1 MPKAAASGERSLP
14 PPGKP
19 NRPDERPRVAD
30 RSPPPR
36 AVGAVKDGP
45 AAEREPSTALASAV
59 RSSGGDALSLHA
71 SALRELLN
79 NGFIDSIRVPV
90 RLSAMPL
97 KDQLNSILDVFSRRQ
112 APRGQGYKPDEL
124 SERLRNR
131 ILLLLREV
139 FSGKWPADRWHSP
152 GDYTREFWEDMH
164 NKLQHLHGRPK
175 LSPDPLALQPWEDV
189 LGFAL
194 SCSASEF
201 LDFVELTF
209 RSSPMW
215 RMLNDENE
223 LVDAINELFRIETA
237 PYQLT
242 RIVKV
247 EEPNPIKAG
256 PYGGGGTIIRTLAY
270 PKVVRADDEVTHSE
284 AIQPALSV
292 LAAPH
297 FEAAN
302 LEFRD
307 ALDEYRRG
315 HYGDCVT
322 KCCSSFE
329 SVMKSL
335 CKRNKWSFDEK
346 KDTAA
351 PLLKI
356 VLSHSKL
363 DPFFEQPLLLIATMR
378 NRLSSSH
385 GGGTSVRNVERHVAQ
400 YAIASTAAAILLL
413 AHEVGG

>member
-1 MPKAAASGERSLP
+1 MS
-14 PPGKP
+14 
-19 NRPDERPRVAD
+19 
-30 RSPPPR
+30 
-36 AVGAVKDGP
+36 
-45 AAEREPSTALASAV
+45 
-59 RSSGGDALSLHA
+59 
-71 SALRELLN
+71 
-79 NGFIDSIRVPV
+79 
-90 RLSAMPL
+90 L
-97 KDQLNSILDVFSRRQ
+97 KDQLDSILDVFSRRHP
-112 APRGQGYKPDEL
+112 PRGQGYKPDEI
-124 SERLRNR
+124 SELLRNR

-175 LSPDPLALQPWEDV
+175 LTNDPREREPWEDT

-194 SCSASEF
+194 SCTAPEF
-201 LDFVELTF
+201 FDFIELTF

-223 LVDAINELFRIETA
+223 LVDAINDIFRVENA

-256 PYGGGGTIIRTLAY
+256 PYGGGGTVIRTVAY
-270 PKVVRADDEVTHSE
+270 PKIVRADDQATHTE

-307 ALDEYRRG
+307 ALDEYRKG
-315 HYGDCVT
+315 HYGDCLT

-335 CKRNKWSFDEK
+335 CKKHKWPVDEK
-346 KDTAA
+346 KDTVH
-351 PLLKI
+351 PLLKTI
-356 VLSHSKL
+356 LSHSTL

-385 GGGTSVRNVERHVAQ
+385 GGGTTVRSVERHVAQ
-400 YAIASTAAAILLL
+400 YALASTAAAILLL
-413 AHEVGG
+413 VHEIEG

>member
-1 MPKAAASGERSLP
+1 
-14 PPGKP
+14 
-19 NRPDERPRVAD
+19 
-30 RSPPPR
+30 
-36 AVGAVKDGP
+36 
-45 AAEREPSTALASAV
+45 
-59 RSSGGDALSLHA
+59 
-71 SALRELLN
+71 
-79 NGFIDSIRVPV
+79 
-90 RLSAMPL
+90 MPL
-97 KDQLNSILDVFSRRQ
+97 KDQLSSILDVFSRRQ
-112 APRGQGYKPDEL
+112 TPRGQGYKPDEIP
-124 SERLRNR
+124 EKLRNR
-131 ILLLLREV
+131 ILLLLRDLV
-139 FSGKWPADRWHSP
+139 SGKWPTDRWDSR
-152 GDYTREFWEDMH
+152 GDYTHEFWEDMH

-175 LSPDPLALQPWEDV
+175 LSDDTRAREPWEDT

-194 SCSASEF
+194 SCKAPEF
-201 LDFVELTF
+201 FDFLELTF
-209 RSSPMW
+209 RSAPMW
-215 RMLNDENE
+215 RILNDENE
-223 LVDAINELFRIETA
+223 LVDGINELFRVEGA

-256 PYGGGGTIIRTLAY
+256 PYGGGGIVIRTVAY
-270 PKVVRADDEVTHSE
+270 PKIIRADDEATHSE

-307 ALDEYRRG
+307 ALDEYRKG
-315 HYGDCVT
+315 HCGDCLT

-335 CKRNKWSFDEK
+335 CKRHKWSFDEK

-351 PLLKI
+351 PLLKAI
-356 VLSHSKL
+356 LSHSKL

-385 GGGTSVRNVERHVAQ
+385 GGGTAVRSVERHVAQ
-400 YAIASTAAAILLL
+400 YALTSTAAAILLL
-413 AHEVGG
+413 VHEIEG